1 MNDEPALTEVSDS
14 IDSELGW
21 DFGFDEGNDGLDPTD
36 GGQVDT
42 GVTEEPAED
51 LPVLDVGEVSDHLV
65 TVKVDG
71 EELRVPLREALSG
84 YQRQADYTRKTQSL
98 AERERELEYYET
110 LSRALEQDFDTTV
123 NILRQRYGH
132 VEADRMVAQA
142 QDDYGRWDD
151 DPWGSDPWQSD
162 PGDDRIARIEQQ
174 LSHMREQ
181 QELQEAQKVISST
194 LQGLQGKYGES
205 FNPQEVVRAALDRG
219 ITDPNLFEMV
229 YRDLAYDKLLARQQ
243 AARSAAEKRQAE
255 NAARRSAAVDAS
267 SSLHSGNGVSPEG
280 VAQAPPRALTVAE
293 AFALAE
299 QEYGALS

>member
-1 MNDEPALTEVSDS
+1 MNDEPALIENLALDSDL
-14 IDSELGW
+14 DL
-21 DFGFDEGNDGLDPTD
+21 DFGFDEGNDGFGPTD
-36 GGQVDT
+36 GGQVDS
-42 GVTEEPAED
+42 GGTEEQYED
-51 LPVLDVGEVSDHLV
+51 LPILDVNEVNDHLV

-98 AERERELEYYET
+98 AERERQLEYYET

-142 QDDYGRWDD
+142 QDDQGYWDS
-151 DPWGSDPWQSD
+151 DPWGENQWESNPDY
-162 PGDDRIARIEQQ
+162 DRIDRIEQQ
-174 LSHMREQ
+174 LSQMREQ
-181 QELQEAQKVISST
+181 QELQEAQKVIAST
-194 LQGLQGKYGES
+194 LQGLQGKYGQS

-219 ITDPNLFEMV
+219 ITDPNYFEMV

-243 AARSAAEKRQAE
+243 AARTASEQRQAE
-255 NAARRSAAVDAS
+255 NATRRAAAVNAS
-267 SSLHSGNGVSPEG
+267 TSLHSGNGVSPEG